1 MFKRFAILAATL
13 AAVAIS
19 LVGAQEAGAANSV
32 HPAEGPS
39 TQPTASATPGS
50 SASGTAHDDMAGM
63 DHGKTAPS
71 DHQQTA
77 SADHEKTAPAD
88 QEQMDGMSEDEMA
101 GMDHGDEASADPSQP
116 PAEEE
121 ESHGGHTGTEA
132 TPVARPLAAV
142 VGAFAAVNG
151 AVMVAAGLM
160 RRRDKR
166 LAGASPHLSRS
177 AR

>member
-1 MFKRFAILAATL
+1 MLKRFAILAATL

-50 SASGTAHDDMAGM
+50 TASGTAHDDMAGM
-63 DHGKTAPS
+63 
-71 DHQQTA
+71 
-77 SADHEKTAPAD
+77 DHEKTAPAD

-166 LAGASPHLSRS
+166 LAGASPHPSRS

>member
-1 MFKRFAILAATL
+1 MLKRFAILAATL

-19 LVGAQEAGAANSV
+19 LVGAQEAGAANRV

-63 DHGKTAPS
+63 
-71 DHQQTA
+71 
-77 SADHEKTAPAD
+77 DHEKTAPAD

-166 LAGASPHLSRS
+166 LAGDSPHPSRS
-177 AR
+177 AK

>member
-1 MFKRFAILAATL
+1 MLKRFAILAATL

-50 SASGTAHDDMAGM
+50 TASGTAHDDMAGM
-63 DHGKTAPS
+63 
-71 DHQQTA
+71 
-77 SADHEKTAPAD
+77 DHEKTAPAD

-166 LAGASPHLSRS
+166 LAGDSPHPSRS
-177 AR
+177 AK